1 MIRAPGADFSVLSA
15 QGLPA
20 RKPAM
25 LNSPKQP
32 VVAVEAERFRH
43 FIASVTDYAIYML
56 SPEGIVTTWN
66 AGAQRFKGY
75 SADEII
81 GRHFS
86 LFYTFEDRAAGR
98 PAKALELARNAGKFE
113 DEGWRVRKDG
123 TRFWA
128 SVVIDPIRDDA
139 GELLGFMKIT
149 RDVTDKR
156 KAQEALHSSEERF
169 RLLVQGVTDY
179 AIYMLS
185 PEGIVTNWNEGARRI
200 KGYDEAE
207 VVGKHFS
214 LFYTDEDIRA
224 GMPAAALETVRQQGR
239 FEKEGWR
246 VRKDGSRFW
255 AHVVIDPIFNTAHE
269 LVGYAK
275 VTRDITERRKAA
287 EVFERTKE
295 ALFQAQKLDSIGK
308 LTGGLA
314 HDFNNL
320 LNVIING
327 LDILRTAPDR
337 QTSMKTIDAMARAAD
352 RGATMTQQLLA
363 FARQHPLKVSISS
376 VNRIIGSFEAVLRRA
391 LRSNVRLD
399 VVLTPNLPR
408 IQVDEAQLE
417 SALLNLVVNAR
428 HAIQESG
435 TVSVTTGLVSLS
447 SNQVEQLAGG
457 QYVKIAVSDTGDGMT
472 PDVIARAIEP
482 FFTTKEV
489 GTGTGLGLSQVYG
502 LVQQSNGGMQIQ
514 STPGTGTTV
523 TLYFPA
529 LEADS
534 VTAPAPKD
542 ANEKALIVDDQP
554 DVLEMAVNLFSSL
567 GYDVLSANNSE
578 QALEILRRTPDI
590 VILFSDVV
598 MPGMSGTQ
606 LAKAALLHI
615 PTLKVILA
623 SGYVDAS
630 LAEEDK
636 DLEQFQLIAKPYR
649 LSDIIKKLK
658 VLS

>member
-1 MIRAPGADFSVLSA
+1 
-15 QGLPA
+15 
-20 RKPAM
+20 M

-75 SADEII
+75 SAAEII

-86 LFYTFEDRAAGR
+86 LFYTSEDRAAGR
-98 PAKALELARNAGKFE
+98 PAKALDLARNTGKFE

-214 LFYTDEDIRA
+214 LFYTDEDVRA
-224 GMPAAALETVRQQGR
+224 GMPAVALETVQREGR

-255 AHVVIDPIFNTAHE
+255 AHVVIDPIFNTANE

-287 EVFERTKE
+287 EVFERTKD

-352 RGATMTQQLLA
+352 RGSTMTKQLLA
-363 FARQHPLKVSISS
+363 FARQHPQKVSISS
-376 VNRIIGSFEAVLRRA
+376 VNRVIGSFEAVLRRA
-391 LRSNVRLD
+391 LRSNVRLE
-399 VVLTPNLPR
+399 VALTQIVPR

-428 HAIQESG
+428 DAIQESG

-447 SNQVEQLAGG
+447 SNQVDQLAHG

-502 LVQQSNGGMQIQ
+502 LVQQSNGGMQIE

-523 TLYFPA
+523 ALYFPA
-529 LEADS
+529 LEADEA
-534 VTAPAPKD
+534 TAPAPDD
-542 ANEKALIVDDQP
+542 ANEKVLIVDDQP

-567 GYDVLSANNSE
+567 GYDVLSANNAE

-590 VILFSDVV
+590 AILFSDVV

-623 SGYVDAS
+623 SGYVGSS
-630 LAEEDK
+630 LEEEDK

-658 VLS
+658 LLS